1 MMSAPTSGGSKVSF
15 DAQARSAA
23 RMAAVQAL
31 YELDMVE
38 GDPDPVLRTFIE
50 KRWTV
55 QVEDEDGDV
64 VGEAEFNDPDTTF
77 LIALVRGVLAD
88 KVRVDEMLEG
98 ALGENWTV
106 ARLEVLLRQVLRAG
120 AYELSTHADIPAKVI
135 INEYM
140 DIANA
145 FFTGG
150 EPKMVNGVLDKLAHV
165 LRDGRLD

>member
-1 MMSAPTSGGSKVSF
+1 MGAETATAEGF
-15 DAQARSAA
+15 DARGRAAA

-38 GDPDPVLRTFIE
+38 GDPDPVLRSFIE

-55 QVEDEDGDV
+55 TVEDEDGDE
-64 VGEAEFNDPDTTF
+64 VGEADFLDPDKTF
-77 LIALVRGVLAD
+77 LIDLVRGVLAKKAD
-88 KVRVDEMLEG
+88 VDAMLEG

-120 AYELSTHADIPAKVI
+120 AFELSERADVPAKVV

-150 EPKMVNGVLDKLAHV
+150 EPKMVNGVLDKIAHV
-165 LRDGRLD
+165 VRDGRMD

>member
-1 MMSAPTSGGSKVSF
+1 MTDIEAQDDTGF
-15 DAQARSAA
+15 DARARAAA

-55 QVEDEDGDV
+55 TVEDEDGDE
-64 VGEAEFNDPDTTF
+64 VGEAEFLDPDKTF
-77 LIALVRGVLAD
+77 LIALVRGVLD
-88 KVRVDEMLEG
+88 KKGGIDEMLDG
-98 ALGENWTV
+98 ALGDKWTV
-106 ARLEVLLRQVLRAG
+106 QRLEVLLRQVMRAG
-120 AYELSTHADIPAKVI
+120 AYELGELPDIPAKVI

-165 LRDGRLD
+165 LRDGRMD